1 LDNQTRLYERC
12 KSEIYRIGWRLQYR
26 ARKIRNKECSFY
38 DHSLSGAGFVASSEE
53 RIWVR
58 QLIDTLPPQG
68 KIIIYKLYIQD
79 LTEAEVARQL
89 NISQQGV
96 NKWKR
101 KMISQLSRT
110 VNS

>member
-12 KSEIYRIGWRLQYR
+12 KSEIYRIGWRLQYQ

-38 DHSLSGAGFVASSEE
+38 DHSLSGAGFAASSEE